1 MSWRIVEEETSN
13 VVASASHDLSTNRV
27 LCLPRRCYVFR
38 SDNLGESDDT
48 FGLSNFEHWLT
59 VDGESVGD
67 YCDVTFTLMITEAYF
82 Y

>member
-1 MSWRIVEEETSN
+1 MSWRIVEEDTSN

-38 SDNLGESDDT
+38 SVNSGESDDT

-59 VDGESVGD
+59 VDGESV
-67 YCDVTFTLMITEAYF
+67 ITQDSLGGGGF
-82 Y
+82 QIWM